1 MLRRLRKM
9 EVESGFKGENGEDL
23 EDLDDEEEDEEDE
36 EAAAL
41 LEGDAPLDH
50 DNDVVIAGDAHH
62 VG

>member
-23 EDLDDEEEDEEDE
+23 EDLDDEEEDEDE

-41 LEGDAPLDH
+41 LEDDVPLDQ
-50 DNDVVIAGDAHH
+50 DNDVVIVGDPH